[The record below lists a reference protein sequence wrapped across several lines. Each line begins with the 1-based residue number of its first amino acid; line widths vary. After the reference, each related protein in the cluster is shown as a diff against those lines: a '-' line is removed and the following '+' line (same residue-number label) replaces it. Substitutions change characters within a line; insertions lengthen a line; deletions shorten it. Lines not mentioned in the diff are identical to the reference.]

1 MTSTV
6 QPKLTYRACTLGPV
20 AFTSTADVFLGII
33 GSATKRVTV
42 QRIVLSCPTLT
53 AATLLDLLVQKC
65 SVAPTG
71 GTLSNGVPATAV
83 ALTSVAV
90 AGGTAATAVV
100 SAYAVGATIGTLIG
114 TLASRRVMGLTA
126 TPLATDGDR
135 SNVVIDF
142 RSVGEN
148 SAPALDGVAQ
158 ALIVKFHTAPGS
170 TTSMTAEVEYTE
182 EG

>member
-1 MTSTV
+1 MPSTV
-6 QPKLTYRACTLGPV
+6 QPKQTYRACTLGPV
-20 AFTSTADVFLGII
+20 AFTDTADVFLGII

-42 QRIVLSCPTLT
+42 QRIVISCPTLT

-83 ALTSVAV
+83 ALTSVPV
-90 AGGTAATAVV
+90 AGGAAATAVV

-126 TPLATDGDR
+126 TPVATDSR
-135 SNVVIDF
+135 PEVVIDF

-148 SAPALDGVAQ
+148 SAPALDGAAQ
-158 ALIVKFHTAPGS
+158 AIIVKFRAAPGS